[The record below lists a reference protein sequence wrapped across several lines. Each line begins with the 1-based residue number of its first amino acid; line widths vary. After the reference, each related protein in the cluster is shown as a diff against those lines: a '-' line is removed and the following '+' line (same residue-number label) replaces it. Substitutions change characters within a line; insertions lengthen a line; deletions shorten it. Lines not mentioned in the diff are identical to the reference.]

1 MSLPMRPEGTH
12 PTNSDRSKEPKEITP
27 VAKARIKRESTAK
40 KVVGEII
47 REDVRSVG
55 DTVLWDVVIPTVKNL
70 IADVVTRGIESMLY
84 GGDSRPRSRGSY
96 SDYSGYSRPKAA
108 RDRPAERRERRERRS
123 ARPAEPE
130 RNEIIFDARSDAI
143 DVIDRMSDLI
153 DQYGQAS
160 LADLNALIGA
170 SSNFIDDN
178 WGWTDMG
185 SFNVRQV
192 RDGFML
198 THDEPESLKH

>member
-1 MSLPMRPEGTH
+1 MNVPTRPEGSY
-12 PTNSDRSKEPKEITP
+12 PGNSDRAKEKKEIVS
-27 VAKARIKRESTAK
+27 VAKARVKRETTAK

-47 REDVRSVG
+47 REDARSVG
-55 DTVLWDVVIPTVKNL
+55 ETVLWDVIIPTVKNL
-70 IADVVTRGIESMLY
+70 ISDTVTRGIESMLY
-84 GGDSRPRSRGSY
+84 GGDSRPRSRSSY
-96 SDYSGYSRPKAA
+96 SDYSGYSRPKGT
-108 RDRPAERRERRERRS
+108 RDRPAERRERRS
-123 ARPAEPE
+123 ARHAEPE
-130 RNEIIFDARSDAI
+130 RNEIIFDTRSDAN

-153 DQYGQAS
+153 DQYGQVS

-185 SFNVRQV
+185 SFDVRQV

-198 THDEPESLKH
+198 THDEPQSLKQR

>member
-1 MSLPMRPEGTH
+1 MNVPTRPEGAY
-12 PTNSDRSKEPKEITP
+12 PGNSDRSKEKKDITP
-27 VAKARIKRESTAK
+27 VAKARVKRESTAR

-47 REDVRSVG
+47 REDARSVG
-55 DTVLWDVVIPTVKNL
+55 ETVLWDVIIPTVKNL
-70 IADVVTRGIESMLY
+70 ISDTVTRGIESMLY
-84 GGDSRPRSRGSY
+84 GDSRPRSKNTY
-96 SDYSGYSRPKAA
+96 SDYSGYSRPKGS
-108 RDRPAERRERRERRS
+108 RDRPAERRERRA
-123 ARPAEPE
+123 ARQAEPE
-130 RNEIIFDARSDAI
+130 RNEIIFDSRSDAF

-185 SFNVRQV
+185 SFDVRQV

-198 THDEPESLKH
+198 THDEPQSLKQR

>member
-1 MSLPMRPEGTH
+1 MNVPTRPEGAY
-12 PTNSDRSKEPKEITP
+12 PGNSDRSKEKKDITP
-27 VAKARIKRESTAK
+27 VAKARVKRESTAR

-47 REDVRSVG
+47 REDARSVG
-55 DTVLWDVVIPTVKNL
+55 ETVLWDVIIPTVKNL
-70 IADVVTRGIESMLY
+70 ISDTVTRGIESMLY
-84 GGDSRPRSRGSY
+84 GGDSRPRSRNSY
-96 SDYSGYSRPKAA
+96 SDYSGYSRPKGN
-108 RDRPAERRERRERRS
+108 RDRPAERRDRRS
-123 ARPAEPE
+123 ARHAEPE
-130 RNEIIFDARSDAI
+130 RNEIIFDSRSDAN

-185 SFNVRQV
+185 SFDVRQV

-198 THDEPESLKH
+198 THDEPQSLKQH

>member
-1 MSLPMRPEGTH
+1 MNVPTRPEGAY
-12 PTNSDRSKEPKEITP
+12 PGNSDRSKEKKEITP
-27 VAKARIKRESTAK
+27 VAKARVKRESTAR

-47 REDVRSVG
+47 REDVSSVG
-55 DTVLWDVVIPTVKNL
+55 ETVLWDVVIPTVKNL
-70 IADVVTRGIESMLY
+70 ISDTVTRGIESMLY
-84 GGDSRPRSRGSY
+84 GGDSRPRSRNSY
-96 SDYSGYSRPKAA
+96 SDYSGYSRPKGN
-108 RDRPAERRERRERRS
+108 RDRPTERRDRRS
-123 ARPAEPE
+123 ARHAEPE
-130 RNEIIFDARSDAI
+130 RNEIIFDSRSDAN

-185 SFNVRQV
+185 SFDVRQV

-198 THDEPESLKH
+198 THDEPQSLKQR

>member
-1 MSLPMRPEGTH
+1 MNVPTRPEGAY
-12 PTNSDRSKEPKEITP
+12 PGNSDRSKEKKDITP
-27 VAKARIKRESTAK
+27 VAKARVKRESTAR

-47 REDVRSVG
+47 REDAQSVG
-55 DTVLWDVVIPTVKNL
+55 ETVLWDVIIPTVKNL
-70 IADVVTRGIESMLY
+70 ISDTVTRGIESMLY
-84 GGDSRPRSRGSY
+84 GGDSRPRSKNTY
-96 SDYSGYSRPKAA
+96 SDYSGYSRPKGS
-108 RDRPAERRERRERRS
+108 RDRPTERRERRS
-123 ARPAEPE
+123 ARQAEPE
-130 RNEIIFDARSDAI
+130 RNEIIFDSRSDAF

-185 SFNVRQV
+185 SFDVRQV

-198 THDEPESLKH
+198 THDEPQSLKQR

>member
-1 MSLPMRPEGTH
+1 MNVPTRPEGSY
-12 PTNSDRSKEPKEITP
+12 PGNSDRAKEKKEIVS
-27 VAKARIKRESTAK
+27 VAKARVKRESTAK

-55 DTVLWDVVIPTVKNL
+55 ETVLWDVIIPTVKNL
-70 IADVVTRGIESMLY
+70 ISDTVTRGIESMLY
-84 GGDSRPRSRGSY
+84 GGDSRPRSRSSY
-96 SDYSGYSRPKAA
+96 SDYSGYSRPKGT
-108 RDRPAERRERRERRS
+108 RDRPAERRERRS
-123 ARPAEPE
+123 ARHAEPE
-130 RNEIIFDARSDAI
+130 RNEIIFDTRSDAN

-153 DQYGQAS
+153 DQYGQVS

-185 SFNVRQV
+185 SFDVRQV

-198 THDEPESLKH
+198 THDEPQSLKQR

>member
-1 MSLPMRPEGTH
+1 MNVPTRPNDPY
-12 PTNSDRSKEPKEITP
+12 PTNSDRSKEKKTIEP
-27 VAKARIKRESTAK
+27 VAKARIKRESTAR

-47 REDVRSVG
+47 REDARSVG
-55 DTVLWDVVIPTVKNL
+55 ETVLWDVIIPTVKNL
-70 IADVVTRGIESMLY
+70 ISETVTRGIESMLY
-84 GGDSRPRSRGSY
+84 GGDSRHRSRTSY
-96 SDYSGYSRPKAA
+96 SDYSGYSRPKGN
-108 RDRPAERRERRERRS
+108 RDRSTDRRERRS
-123 ARPAEPE
+123 AHQAEPE
-130 RNEIIFDARSDAI
+130 RNEIIFDSRSDAN
-143 DVIDRMSDLI
+143 DVIDRMSDII

-198 THDEPESLKH
+198 THDEPQSLKQR

>member
-1 MSLPMRPEGTH
+1 MNVPTRPEGSY
-12 PTNSDRSKEPKEITP
+12 PSNSDKSKERKEITP
-27 VAKARIKRESTAK
+27 VTKARVKRESTAR

-47 REDVRSVG
+47 REDARSVG
-55 DTVLWDVVIPTVKNL
+55 ETVLWDVIIPTVKNL
-70 IADVVTRGIESMLY
+70 ISDTVTRGVESMLY
-84 GGDSRPRSRGSY
+84 GGDSRPRSRNSY
-96 SDYSGYSRPKAA
+96 SDYSGYSRPKGS
-108 RDRPAERRERRERRS
+108 RDRPAERRS
-123 ARPAEPE
+123 ARQAEPE
-130 RNEIIFDARSDAI
+130 RNEIIFDSRSDAN

-178 WGWTDMG
+178 WGWTDMS

-198 THDEPESLKH
+198 THDEPQSLKQH

>member
-1 MSLPMRPEGTH
+1 MSLPMRPEGSY
-12 PTNSDRSKEPKEITP
+12 PANSDRSKEREKITP
-27 VAKARIKRESTAK
+27 VTKARVRRESTAK
-40 KVVGEII
+40 KVFGEII
-47 REDVRSVG
+47 REDARSVG
-55 DTVLWDVVIPTVKNL
+55 ETVLWDVVIPAAKNL
-70 IADVVTRGIESMLY
+70 IADAVTRGIESMLY
-84 GGDSRPRSRGSY
+84 GGNSRPRSRGSY

-108 RDRPAERRERRERRS
+108 RDRPAERRERRSE
-123 ARPAEPE
+123 RPAEPE
-130 RNEIIFDARSDAI
+130 RNEIIFDTRSDAI

-198 THDEPESLKH
+198 THDEPQSLKQH

>member
-1 MSLPMRPEGTH
+1 MNVPTRPEGSY
-12 PTNSDRSKEPKEITP
+12 PSNSDKSKERKEITP
-27 VAKARIKRESTAK
+27 VTKARVKRESTAK

-47 REDVRSVG
+47 REDAKSVG
-55 DTVLWDVVIPTVKNL
+55 ETVLWDVIIPTVKNL
-70 IADVVTRGIESMLY
+70 ISDTVTRGIESMLY
-84 GGDSRPRSRGSY
+84 GGDTRPSRSRSGY
-96 SDYSGYSRPKAA
+96 SDYSGYSRPKDR
-108 RDRPAERRERRERRS
+108 RDRSSERRPSRY
-123 ARPAEPE
+123 ARHAEPE
-130 RNEIIFDARSDAI
+130 RNEIIFDTRSDAN

-153 DQYGQAS
+153 DQYGQVS

-198 THDEPESLKH
+198 THDEPQSLKR

>member
-1 MSLPMRPEGTH
+1 MNVPTRPEGAY
-12 PTNSDRSKEPKEITP
+12 PGNSDRSKEKKDITP
-27 VAKARIKRESTAK
+27 VAKARVKRESTAR

-47 REDVRSVG
+47 KEDARSVSE
-55 DTVLWDVVIPTVKNL
+55 TVLWDVIIPTVKNL
-70 IADVVTRGIESMLY
+70 ISDTVTRGIESMLY
-84 GGDSRPRSRGSY
+84 GGDSRPRSRNSY
-96 SDYSGYSRPKAA
+96 SDYSGYSRPKGN
-108 RDRPAERRERRERRS
+108 RDRSTDRRERRS
-123 ARPAEPE
+123 ARHAEPE
-130 RNEIIFDARSDAI
+130 RNEIIFDSRSDAN

-185 SFNVRQV
+185 SFDVRQV

-198 THDEPESLKH
+198 THDEPQSLKQR

>member
-1 MSLPMRPEGTH
+1 MNVPTRPEGSY
-12 PTNSDRSKEPKEITP
+12 PGNSDRAKEKKEITP
-27 VAKARIKRESTAK
+27 VAKARVKRESTAR

-47 REDVRSVG
+47 KEDARSVG
-55 DTVLWDVVIPTVKNL
+55 ETVLWDVIIPTVKNL
-70 IADVVTRGIESMLY
+70 ISDTVTRSIESMLY
-84 GGDSRPRSRGSY
+84 GDSRPRSRNNY
-96 SDYSGYSRPKAA
+96 SDYSGYSRQKGG
-108 RDRPAERRERRERRS
+108 RDRPVERRERRS
-123 ARPAEPE
+123 ARQAEPE
-130 RNEIIFDARSDAI
+130 RNEIIFDTRSDAN
-143 DVIDRMSDLI
+143 DVIDRMSDII

-198 THDEPESLKH
+198 THDEPQSLKQR

>member
-1 MSLPMRPEGTH
+1 MNVPTRPEGSY
-12 PTNSDRSKEPKEITP
+12 PSNSDKSKEQKEITP
-27 VAKARIKRESTAK
+27 VTKARVKRESTAK

-47 REDVRSVG
+47 REDAKSVG
-55 DTVLWDVVIPTVKNL
+55 ETVLWDVIIPTVKNL
-70 IADVVTRGIESMLY
+70 ISDTVTRGIESMLY
-84 GGDSRPRSRGSY
+84 GGDTRPSRSRSGY
-96 SDYSGYSRPKAA
+96 SDYSGYSRPKDR
-108 RDRPAERRERRERRS
+108 RDRSSERRPSRS
-123 ARPAEPE
+123 ARHAEPE
-130 RNEIIFDARSDAI
+130 RNEIIFDTRSDAN

-153 DQYGQAS
+153 DQYGQVS

-198 THDEPESLKH
+198 THDEPQSLKR

>member
-1 MSLPMRPEGTH
+1 MSVPMRPEGAY
-12 PTNSDRSKEPKEITP
+12 PSNSDKSKEITP
-27 VAKARIKRESTAK
+27 VAKARVKRESTTK
-40 KVVGEII
+40 KVIGEII
-47 REDVRSVG
+47 KEDARSVG
-55 DTVLWDVVIPTVKNL
+55 ETVLWDVVVPTVKNL
-70 IADVVTRGIESMLY
+70 ISDVITRGIDSMLY
-84 GGDSRPRSRGSY
+84 GDSRPARSRYGY
-96 SDYSGYSRPKAA
+96 SDYSGYSRPK
-108 RDRPAERRERRERRS
+108 ERRNRPVERRERRS
-123 ARPAEPE
+123 SRLAEPE
-130 RNEIIFDARSDAI
+130 RNEIIFDTRSDAS

-185 SFNVRQV
+185 SFNIRQV

-198 THDEPESLKH
+198 THDEPISLKQR

>member
-1 MSLPMRPEGTH
+1 MNVPTRPEGAY
-12 PTNSDRSKEPKEITP
+12 PGNSDRAKEKKEITP
-27 VAKARIKRESTAK
+27 VAKARIKRESTAR

-47 REDVRSVG
+47 REDVSSVG
-55 DTVLWDVVIPTVKNL
+55 ETVLWDVIIPTVKNL
-70 IADVVTRGIESMLY
+70 ISDTVTRGIESMLY
-84 GGDSRPRSRGSY
+84 GGDSRPRSRNSY
-96 SDYSGYSRPKAA
+96 SDYSGYSRPKGN
-108 RDRPAERRERRERRS
+108 RDRPAERRERRS
-123 ARPAEPE
+123 ARHAEPE
-130 RNEIIFDARSDAI
+130 RNEIIFDSRSDAN

-185 SFNVRQV
+185 SFDVRQV

-198 THDEPESLKH
+198 THDEPQSLKQR

>member
-1 MSLPMRPEGTH
+1 MSVPMRPEGAY
-12 PTNSDRSKEPKEITP
+12 PSNSDKSKDISP
-27 VAKARIKRESTAK
+27 VAKARVRHESTTK
-40 KVVGEII
+40 KVIGEII
-47 REDVRSVG
+47 KEDARSVG
-55 DTVLWDVVIPTVKNL
+55 ETVLWDVVVPTVKNL
-70 IADVVTRGIESMLY
+70 ISDVITRGIDSMLY
-84 GGDSRPRSRGSY
+84 GDSRPTRSRSGY
-96 SDYSGYSRPKAA
+96 SDYSGYSRPKDR
-108 RDRPAERRERRERRS
+108 RDRPVERRERRS
-123 ARPAEPE
+123 SRISEPE
-130 RNEIIFDARSDAI
+130 RNEIIFDTRSDAS

-185 SFNVRQV
+185 SFNIRQV

-198 THDEPESLKH
+198 THDEPISLKQR

>member
-1 MSLPMRPEGTH
+1 MNVPTRPEGSY
-12 PTNSDRSKEPKEITP
+12 PGNSDRSKERKDITP
-27 VAKARIKRESTAK
+27 VVKARIKRESTAR

-47 REDVRSVG
+47 REDARTVG
-55 DTVLWDVVIPTVKNL
+55 ETVLWDVIIPTVKNL
-70 IADVVTRGIESMLY
+70 ISDTVTRGIESMLY
-84 GGDSRPRSRGSY
+84 GGDSRPRSKTSY
-96 SDYSGYSRPKAA
+96 SDYSGYSRPKGSRDHPSER
-108 RDRPAERRERRERRS
+108 RDRRS
-123 ARPAEPE
+123 TRHAEPE
-130 RNEIIFDARSDAI
+130 RNEIIFDSRSDAN

-198 THDEPESLKH
+198 THDEPQSLKQR

>member
-1 MSLPMRPEGTH
+1 MNVPTRPEGSY
-12 PTNSDRSKEPKEITP
+12 PGNSDRSKERKDITP
-27 VAKARIKRESTAK
+27 VVKARIKRESTAR

-47 REDVRSVG
+47 REDARTVG
-55 DTVLWDVVIPTVKNL
+55 ETVLWDVIIPTVKNL
-70 IADVVTRGIESMLY
+70 ISDTVTRGIESMLY
-84 GGDSRPRSRGSY
+84 GGDSRPRSKTSY
-96 SDYSGYSRPKAA
+96 SDYSGYSRPKGS
-108 RDRPAERRERRERRS
+108 RDHPSERRDRRS

-130 RNEIIFDARSDAI
+130 RNEIIFDSRSDAN

-192 RDGFML
+192 RDGFLL
-198 THDEPESLKH
+198 THDEPQSLKQR

>member
-1 MSLPMRPEGTH
+1 MSLPMRPEGSY
-12 PTNSDRSKEPKEITP
+12 PTNSDRSKEREKITP
-27 VAKARIKRESTAK
+27 VTKARVRRESTAK

-55 DTVLWDVVIPTVKNL
+55 ETVLWDVVIPAVKNL
-70 IADVVTRGIESMLY
+70 IADTVTRGIESMLY
-84 GGDSRPRSRGSY
+84 GGDSRPRSRSSY
-96 SDYSGYSRPKAA
+96 SDYSGYSHPKAA
-108 RDRPAERRERRERRS
+108 RDRPAEKRERRS

-130 RNEIIFDARSDAI
+130 RNEIIFDTRSDAI

-160 LADLNALIGA
+160 LADLSALIGA

-178 WGWTDMG
+178 WGWTDLG

-198 THDEPESLKH
+198 THDEPQSLKQH

>member
-1 MSLPMRPEGTH
+1 MNVPTRPEGSY
-12 PTNSDRSKEPKEITP
+12 PGNSDRAKEKKEITP
-27 VAKARIKRESTAK
+27 VAKARVKRESTAR

-47 REDVRSVG
+47 KEDARSVG
-55 DTVLWDVVIPTVKNL
+55 ETVLWDVIIPTVKNL
-70 IADVVTRGIESMLY
+70 ISDTVTRGIESMLY
-84 GGDSRPRSRGSY
+84 GDSRPRSRNNY
-96 SDYSGYSRPKAA
+96 SDYSGYSRPKGS
-108 RDRPAERRERRERRS
+108 RDRPVERRERRS
-123 ARPAEPE
+123 ARQAEPE
-130 RNEIIFDARSDAI
+130 RNEIIFDTRSDAN
-143 DVIDRMSDLI
+143 DVIDRMSDII

-198 THDEPESLKH
+198 THDEPQSLKQR

>member
-1 MSLPMRPEGTH
+1 MNVPTRPEGSY
-12 PTNSDRSKEPKEITP
+12 PGNSDRAKEKKEIVP
-27 VAKARIKRESTAK
+27 VAKARVKRESTAR

-47 REDVRSVG
+47 REDARSVG
-55 DTVLWDVVIPTVKNL
+55 ETVLWDVIIPTVKNL
-70 IADVVTRGIESMLY
+70 ISDTVTRGIESMLY
-84 GGDSRPRSRGSY
+84 GDSRPRSRNNY
-96 SDYSGYSRPKAA
+96 SDYSGYSRLKDG
-108 RDRPAERRERRERRS
+108 RDRPVERRERRS
-123 ARPAEPE
+123 ARQAEPE
-130 RNEIIFDARSDAI
+130 RNEIIFDTRSDAN
-143 DVIDRMSDLI
+143 DVIDRMSDII

-185 SFNVRQV
+185 SFDVRQV

-198 THDEPESLKH
+198 THDEPQSLKQR

>member
-1 MSLPMRPEGTH
+1 MNVPTRPEGSY
-12 PTNSDRSKEPKEITP
+12 PGNSDRAKEKKEIVP
-27 VAKARIKRESTAK
+27 VAKARVKRESTAR

-47 REDVRSVG
+47 KEDARSVG
-55 DTVLWDVVIPTVKNL
+55 ETVLWDVVIPTVKNL
-70 IADVVTRGIESMLY
+70 ISDTVTRGIESMLY
-84 GGDSRPRSRGSY
+84 GDSRPRSRNNY
-96 SDYSGYSRPKAA
+96 SDYSGYSRPKGS
-108 RDRPAERRERRERRS
+108 RDRPVERRERRS
-123 ARPAEPE
+123 SRQAEPE
-130 RNEIIFDARSDAI
+130 RNEIIFDTRSDAN
-143 DVIDRMSDLI
+143 DVIDRMSDII

-198 THDEPESLKH
+198 MHDEPQSLKQR

>member
-1 MSLPMRPEGTH
+1 MNVPTRPEGSY
-12 PTNSDRSKEPKEITP
+12 PSNSDKSKERKEITP
-27 VAKARIKRESTAK
+27 VTKARVKRESTAK

-47 REDVRSVG
+47 REDAKSVG
-55 DTVLWDVVIPTVKNL
+55 ETVLWDVIIPTVKNL
-70 IADVVTRGIESMLY
+70 ISDTVTRGIESMLY
-84 GGDSRPRSRGSY
+84 GGDTRPSRSRSGY
-96 SDYSGYSRPKAA
+96 SDYSGYSRPK
-108 RDRPAERRERRERRS
+108 DRRPSRS
-123 ARPAEPE
+123 ARHAEPD
-130 RNEIIFDARSDAI
+130 RNEIIFDTRSDAN

-153 DQYGQAS
+153 DQYGQVS

-198 THDEPESLKH
+198 THDEPQSLKR

>member
-1 MSLPMRPEGTH
+1 MNVPTRPEGSY
-12 PTNSDRSKEPKEITP
+12 PGNSDRAKEKKEITP
-27 VAKARIKRESTAK
+27 VAKARVKRESTAR

-47 REDVRSVG
+47 KEDARSVG
-55 DTVLWDVVIPTVKNL
+55 ETVLWDVIIPTVKNL
-70 IADVVTRGIESMLY
+70 ISDTVTRSIDSMLY
-84 GGDSRPRSRGSY
+84 GDSRPRSRNNY
-96 SDYSGYSRPKAA
+96 SDYSGYSRPKGS
-108 RDRPAERRERRERRS
+108 RDRPVERRERRS
-123 ARPAEPE
+123 ARQAEPE
-130 RNEIIFDARSDAI
+130 RNEIIFDTRSDAN
-143 DVIDRMSDLI
+143 DVIDRMSDII

-198 THDEPESLKH
+198 THDEPQSLKQR

>member
-1 MSLPMRPEGTH
+1 MNVPTRPEGSY
-12 PTNSDRSKEPKEITP
+12 PGNSDRAKEKKEIVS
-27 VAKARIKRESTAK
+27 VAKARVKRESTAK

-47 REDVRSVG
+47 REDAKSVG
-55 DTVLWDVVIPTVKNL
+55 ETVLWDVIIPTVKNL
-70 IADVVTRGIESMLY
+70 ISDTVTRGIESMLY
-84 GGDSRPRSRGSY
+84 GGDSRPRSRSSY
-96 SDYSGYSRPKAA
+96 SDYSGYSRPKGT
-108 RDRPAERRERRERRS
+108 RDRPAERRERRS
-123 ARPAEPE
+123 ARHAEPE
-130 RNEIIFDARSDAI
+130 RNEIIFDTRSDAN

-153 DQYGQAS
+153 DQYGQVS

-185 SFNVRQV
+185 SFDVRQV

-198 THDEPESLKH
+198 THDEPQSLKQR

>member
-1 MSLPMRPEGTH
+1 MNVPTRPEGSY
-12 PTNSDRSKEPKEITP
+12 PGNSDRAKEKKEIVS
-27 VAKARIKRESTAK
+27 VAKARVKRESTAK

-47 REDVRSVG
+47 REDARSVG
-55 DTVLWDVVIPTVKNL
+55 ETVLWDVIIPTVKNL
-70 IADVVTRGIESMLY
+70 ISDTVTRGIESMLY
-84 GGDSRPRSRGSY
+84 GGDSRPRSRSSY
-96 SDYSGYSRPKAA
+96 SDYSGYSRPKGT
-108 RDRPAERRERRERRS
+108 RDRPAERRERRS
-123 ARPAEPE
+123 ARHAEPE
-130 RNEIIFDARSDAI
+130 RNEIIFDTRSDAN

-153 DQYGQAS
+153 DQYGQVS

-185 SFNVRQV
+185 SFDVRQV

-198 THDEPESLKH
+198 IHDEPQSLKQR

>member
-1 MSLPMRPEGTH
+1 MNVPTRPEGSY
-12 PTNSDRSKEPKEITP
+12 PGNSDRSKERKDITP
-27 VAKARIKRESTAK
+27 VVKARIKRESTAR

-47 REDVRSVG
+47 REDARTVG
-55 DTVLWDVVIPTVKNL
+55 ETVLWDVIIPTVKNL
-70 IADVVTRGIESMLY
+70 ISDTVTRGIESMLY
-84 GGDSRPRSRGSY
+84 GGDSRPRSKTSY
-96 SDYSGYSRPKAA
+96 SDYSGYSRPKGS
-108 RDRPAERRERRERRS
+108 RDRPSERHDRRS

-130 RNEIIFDARSDAI
+130 RNEIIFDSRSDAN

-192 RDGFML
+192 RDGFLL
-198 THDEPESLKH
+198 THDEPQSLKQR

>member
-1 MSLPMRPEGTH
+1 MNVPTRPEGAY
-12 PTNSDRSKEPKEITP
+12 PGNSDRSKEKKEITP
-27 VAKARIKRESTAK
+27 VAKALVKRESTAR

-47 REDVRSVG
+47 REDARSVG
-55 DTVLWDVVIPTVKNL
+55 ETVLWDVVIPTVKNL
-70 IADVVTRGIESMLY
+70 ISDTVTRGIESMLY
-84 GGDSRPRSRGSY
+84 GGDSRPRSRNSY
-96 SDYSGYSRPKAA
+96 SDYSGYSRPKGN
-108 RDRPAERRERRERRS
+108 RDRPTERRDRRS
-123 ARPAEPE
+123 ARHAEPE
-130 RNEIIFDARSDAI
+130 RNEIIFDSRSDAN

-185 SFNVRQV
+185 SFDVRQV

-198 THDEPESLKH
+198 THDEPQSLKQR

>member
-1 MSLPMRPEGTH
+1 MSLPMRPEGSY
-12 PTNSDRSKEPKEITP
+12 PTNSNRSKEPKEITP
-27 VAKARIKRESTAK
+27 VAKARVKRESTAK
-40 KVVGEII
+40 KVIGEIV

-55 DTVLWDVVIPTVKNL
+55 ETVLWDVVIPAVKNL
-70 IADVVTRGIESMLY
+70 IADTVTRGIESMLY
-84 GGDSRPRSRGSY
+84 GGASRPRSRTSY

-108 RDRPAERRERRERRS
+108 RDRPAERRERRS
-123 ARPAEPE
+123 AEPE
-130 RNEIIFDARSDAI
+130 RNEIIFDTRSDAI

-198 THDEPESLKH
+198 THDEPQSLKQH

>member
-1 MSLPMRPEGTH
+1 MNVPTRPEGAY
-12 PTNSDRSKEPKEITP
+12 PGNSDRSKEKKDITP
-27 VAKARIKRESTAK
+27 VAKARVKRESTAR

-47 REDVRSVG
+47 REDARSVG
-55 DTVLWDVVIPTVKNL
+55 ETVLWDVVIPTVKNL
-70 IADVVTRGIESMLY
+70 ISDTVTRGIESMLY
-84 GGDSRPRSRGSY
+84 GGDSRPRSKNTY
-96 SDYSGYSRPKAA
+96 SDYSGYSRPKGS
-108 RDRPAERRERRERRS
+108 RDRPAERRERRS
-123 ARPAEPE
+123 ARHAEPE
-130 RNEIIFDARSDAI
+130 RNEIIFDSRSDAN

-185 SFNVRQV
+185 SFDVRQV

-198 THDEPESLKH
+198 THDEPQSLKQR

>member
-1 MSLPMRPEGTH
+1 MNVPTRPEGSY
-12 PTNSDRSKEPKEITP
+12 PGNSDRAKEKKEIVP
-27 VAKARIKRESTAK
+27 IAKARVKRESTAR

-47 REDVRSVG
+47 REDARSVG
-55 DTVLWDVVIPTVKNL
+55 ETVLWDVIIPTVKNL
-70 IADVVTRGIESMLY
+70 ISDTVTRGIESMLY
-84 GGDSRPRSRGSY
+84 GDSRPRSRNSY
-96 SDYSGYSRPKAA
+96 SDYSGYSRPKGS
-108 RDRPAERRERRERRS
+108 RDRHAERRS
-123 ARPAEPE
+123 ARQAEPE
-130 RNEIIFDARSDAI
+130 RNEIIFDSRSDAN

-178 WGWTDMG
+178 WGWTDMS

-198 THDEPESLKH
+198 THDEPQSLKQH

>member
-1 MSLPMRPEGTH
+1 MNVPTRPEGSY
-12 PTNSDRSKEPKEITP
+12 PGNSDRAKEKKEIVP
-27 VAKARIKRESTAK
+27 VAKARVKRESTAR

-47 REDVRSVG
+47 REDAKSVG
-55 DTVLWDVVIPTVKNL
+55 ETVLWDVIIPTVKNL
-70 IADVVTRGIESMLY
+70 ISDTVTRGIESMLY
-84 GGDSRPRSRGSY
+84 GDSRPRSRNNY
-96 SDYSGYSRPKAA
+96 SDYSGYSRPKGS
-108 RDRPAERRERRERRS
+108 RDRPVERRERRS
-123 ARPAEPE
+123 ARQAEPE
-130 RNEIIFDARSDAI
+130 RNEIIFDTRSDAN
-143 DVIDRMSDLI
+143 DVIDRMSDII

-198 THDEPESLKH
+198 THDEPQSLKQR

>member
-1 MSLPMRPEGTH
+1 MNVPTRPEGAY
-12 PTNSDRSKEPKEITP
+12 PGNSDRSKEKKDITP
-27 VAKARIKRESTAK
+27 VAKARVKRESTAR

-47 REDVRSVG
+47 REDARSVG
-55 DTVLWDVVIPTVKNL
+55 ETVLWDVIIPTVKNL
-70 IADVVTRGIESMLY
+70 ISDTVTRGIESMLY
-84 GGDSRPRSRGSY
+84 GGDSRPRSRNSY
-96 SDYSGYSRPKAA
+96 SDYSGYSRPKGN
-108 RDRPAERRERRERRS
+108 RDRPAERRERRS
-123 ARPAEPE
+123 ARHSEPE
-130 RNEIIFDARSDAI
+130 RNEIIFDSRSDAN

-185 SFNVRQV
+185 SFDVRQV

-198 THDEPESLKH
+198 THDEPQSLKQR

>member
-1 MSLPMRPEGTH
+1 MNVPTRPEGAY
-12 PTNSDRSKEPKEITP
+12 PGNSDRSKEKKDITP
-27 VAKARIKRESTAK
+27 VAKARVKRESTAR

-47 REDVRSVG
+47 REDARSVG
-55 DTVLWDVVIPTVKNL
+55 ETVLWDVIIPTVKNL
-70 IADVVTRGIESMLY
+70 ISDTVTRGIESMLY
-84 GGDSRPRSRGSY
+84 GDSRPRSKNTY
-96 SDYSGYSRPKAA
+96 SDYSGYSHPKGS
-108 RDRPAERRERRERRS
+108 RDRPAERRERRS
-123 ARPAEPE
+123 ARQAEPE
-130 RNEIIFDARSDAI
+130 RNEIIFDSRSDAF

-185 SFNVRQV
+185 SFDVRQV

-198 THDEPESLKH
+198 THDEPQSLKQR

>member
-1 MSLPMRPEGTH
+1 MNVPTRPEGSY
-12 PTNSDRSKEPKEITP
+12 PGNSDRSKDKKEIVP
-27 VAKARIKRESTAK
+27 VAKARVKRESTAR

-47 REDVRSVG
+47 REDARSVG
-55 DTVLWDVVIPTVKNL
+55 ETVLWDVIIPTVKNL
-70 IADVVTRGIESMLY
+70 ISDTVTRGIESMLY
-84 GGDSRPRSRGSY
+84 GGDSRPRSRNNY
-96 SDYSGYSRPKAA
+96 SDYSGYSRPKGS
-108 RDRPAERRERRERRS
+108 RDRPAEKRERRS
-123 ARPAEPE
+123 ARHAEPE
-130 RNEIIFDARSDAI
+130 RNEIIFDSRSDAF

-185 SFNVRQV
+185 SFDVRQV

-198 THDEPESLKH
+198 THDEPQSLKQR